1 MSTLLERLRKGC
13 IEGGT
18 GWLRGVDELKTD
30 SLLDE
35 AADEIE
41 RLQNEVAG
49 DLNAKEQLYDILFSG
64 EHPDEREVRWK
75 WILLQA
81 SELTKKIAAPMT
93 EPTPPR

>member
-1 MSTLLERLRKGC
+1 MSNLVERLRKGC
-13 IEGGT
+13 IECGT
-18 GWLRGVDELKTD
+18 SWLRGVDELKTD

-41 RLQNEVAG
+41 RLQTEIAG
-49 DLNAKEQLYDILFSG
+49 DLNAKEQLYDILFPG

-81 SELTKKIAAPMT
+81 SELTKRATAATT
-93 EPTPPR
+93 ERKTE